1 MAENTEIVEQ
11 KQTFSMALTE
21 RLDGVADALPKDF
34 NKARFVQNAV
44 ALLNGNDT
52 LIDYRNEYGDKGAR
66 QILAGLVKGAF
77 LNLDFLSNEAYL
89 VPYKSKLQFMPS
101 YRGCVKL
108 AQKYSIR
115 PIKDIY
121 AKVVRK
127 GDEFQEKIVNGQPT
141 IDFAP
146 LPFNDGEIVGA
157 FAVCQFADGGMQYDV
172 MSLKELEHTRKA
184 SRMKSGVV
192 WEQYTS
198 EMYRKTVIRRLTK
211 HIQLDF
217 DNPEQ
222 YEYFNEGDQIELN
235 DRKPK
240 GASLNNILV
249 EDNIVDVE
257 QKGEEG
263 N

>member
-1 MAENTEIVEQ
+1 MAGKAEIVEQ
-11 KQTFSMALTE
+11 PKQTFSVALTE

-34 NKARFVQNAV
+34 NKTRFVQNAV

-52 LIDYRNEYGDKGAR
+52 LIDYKREYGDKASV

-108 AQKYSIR
+108 AKKYSIR

-141 IDFAP
+141 IDFLP
-146 LPFNDGEIVGA
+146 LPFNDGDIVGA
-157 FAVCQFADGGMQYDV
+157 FAVCEFMDGGMQYDV

-184 SRMKSGVV
+184 SKMRSGIV
-192 WEQYTS
+192 WQEYTS

-211 HIQLDF
+211 HIQIDF

-222 YEYFNEGDQIELN
+222 YQYWNEGSEIETKQ
-235 DRKPK
+235 KPRV
-240 GASLNNILV
+240 ASMNALLV
-249 EDNIVDVE
+249 GENEESED
-257 QKGEEG
+257 EE
-263 N
+263 